1 MPTAPQPLRARKL
14 HGPDATS
21 SAQQFAKRTAN
32 APARALD
39 YRDRDVEAMT
49 PEHWNA
55 EVDCMQSL
63 RSHYAHRE
71 DVYVG
76 SELTMYWLEGDNEGW
91 VQPDVF
97 VAFGPS
103 RDTKRTVW
111 KAWEE
116 GKFADFVL
124 EVASRGT
131 HRRDL
136 TEKHA
141 LYERLGVTEY
151 WQHDP
156 TGAYLPPRLLGHRLN
171 KAGTYEPV
179 PLDRRPD
186 GTRRGESKVLSLH
199 LCLDSEG
206 CLRLYDPATG
216 KFLLSPR
223 EHADASAEK
232 DRAIEQKNRLLAE
245 ERRLLAEERRRHAE
259 ERHALLAEIEALRR
273 HQPKQ

>member
-14 HGPDATS
+14 HRPAATS
-21 SAQQFAKRTAN
+21 SAQPLAKRTAN

-39 YRDRDVEAMT
+39 YPDRGVEAMT

-55 EVDCMQSL
+55 EVDCTQPL

-76 SELTMYWLEGDNEGW
+76 SELTMYWLEGDNERW

-103 RDTKRTVW
+103 RDQQRSVW
-111 KAWEE
+111 KTWEE

-124 EVASRGT
+124 EVASKGT

-141 LYERLGVTEY
+141 LYENLGVAEY

-156 TGAYLPPRLLGHRLN
+156 TGKYLRPRLLGHRLN
-171 KAGTYEPV
+171 DAGAYEPV
-179 PLDRRPD
+179 PLERRPD
-186 GTRRGESKVLSLH
+186 GARRGESQVLSLH
-199 LCLDSEG
+199 LCLDGEG
-206 CLRLYDPATG
+206 CLRLHDPATG
-216 KFLLSPR
+216 KFLATYEEQDRLL
-223 EHADASAEK
+223 AEK
-232 DRAIEQKNRLLAE
+232 DRIIEDKERVIQELERCLAD
-245 ERRLLAEERRRHAE
+245 R
-259 ERHALLAEIEALRR
+259 
-273 HQPKQ
+273 

>member
-14 HGPDATS
+14 RGPEATS
-21 SAQQFAKRTAN
+21 SVQQFAKRAAN

-39 YRDRDVEAMT
+39 YPDRGVEAMT

-55 EVDCMQSL
+55 EVDSAQSL
-63 RSHYAHRE
+63 RSRYAHRE

-76 SELTMYWLEGDNEGW
+76 SELTMYWLEGDNERW

-103 RDTKRTVW
+103 RDQQRTVW
-111 KAWEE
+111 KTWEE

-141 LYERLGVTEY
+141 LYESLGVTEY

-156 TGAYLPPRLLGHRLN
+156 TGKYLPPRLLGHRLN
-171 KAGTYEPV
+171 KAGAYEPM
-179 PLDRRPD
+179 PLERRPD
-186 GTRRGESKVLSLH
+186 GTRRGESQVLSLH
-199 LCLDSEG
+199 LCLDNAG
-206 CLRLYDPATG
+206 RLRLHDPATG
-216 KFLLSPR
+216 KFLATYEEKDRLLA
-223 EHADASAEK
+223 EKDGLLAEK
-232 DRAIEQKNRLLAE
+232 DRLIAE
-245 ERRLLAEERRRHAE
+245 ERRARQA
-259 ERHALLAEIEALRR
+259 AQAEIEQLKRR
-273 HQPKQ
+273 LARQ